1 MRYSPAVTMAAM
13 AACSAQKP
21 VPEAVSMQ
29 TPTYQLPAS
38 VTRAQATSPKSLS
51 PTRRGLRAAAALS
64 IRWSFWFTHGE

>member
-1 MRYSPAVTMAAM
+1 
-13 AACSAQKP
+13 
-21 VPEAVSMQ
+21 MQ

-51 PTRRGLRAAAALS
+51 PTRRGLRAAVALS